1 MGWLGLLGL
10 VADWC
15 CIGLLICVICWF
27 VALRLVFIVDVMLL
41 CSVLARALFV
51 SSGCLISWLH
61 FNGVI
66 LVVSVLVWVVLFV
79 FWIGRGGI
87 VC

>member
-1 MGWLGLLGL
+1 MCDLLVCD
-10 VADWC
+10 VAVGVYCGCD
-15 CIGLLICVICWF
+15 
-27 VALRLVFIVDVMLL
+27 VALFCFGS
-41 CSVLARALFV
+41 CSFV
-51 SSGCLISWLH
+51 SSGCLVFWLH